1 MNMLGPAAGAFAL
14 FLCARTA
21 AQGTQRPPVRIDAE
35 EVQYL
40 YKDHKVVFVGKPLV
54 KLTREDAVLT
64 CKKLV
69 AENDA
74 EGQIRRAVCTGDVKL
89 VRGSRE
95 ATCETATFDNQAN
108 TVVCRGN
115 PVLRD
120 GQSVVEGE
128 ELTYDLEQDKAVLS
142 RAKGVLVPRPGEEPV
157 PRRKGAAP

>member
-1 MNMLGPAAGAFAL
+1 MNVLATASGAIAL
-14 FLCARTA
+14 VLSARSA
-21 AQGTQRPPVRIDAE
+21 AQGTERPPVRIDAE

-40 YKDHKVVFVGKPLV
+40 YKEHKAVFVGKPLV

-64 CKKLV
+64 CRKLV

-74 EGQIRRAVCTGDVKL
+74 DGQIRRAVCTGEVKL
-89 VRGSRE
+89 VRGSLE

-128 ELTYDLEQDKAVLS
+128 ELTYDLREDKAVLS
-142 RAKGVLVPRPGEEPV
+142 RAKGVVVPKPGQEPL
-157 PRRKGAAP
+157 PQRKGDAR

>member
-1 MNMLGPAAGAFAL
+1 VGALALLPVLAG
-14 FLCARTA
+14 
-21 AQGTQRPPVRIDAE
+21 AQGTARPPVRIDAD

-54 KLTREDAVLT
+54 TLTREDAVLT
-64 CKKLV
+64 CRKLV

-74 EGQIRRAVCTGDVKL
+74 DGQIRRAVCTGDVKL

-120 GQSVVEGE
+120 GPSVVEAE
-128 ELTYDLEQDKAVLS
+128 ELTYDLGEDKAVLS
-142 RAKGVLVPRPGEEPV
+142 RAKGVLVPRPGQEPA
-157 PRRKGAAP
+157 PLRKGSAP

>member
-1 MNMLGPAAGAFAL
+1 LSSLAVAAGAIAL
-14 FLCARTA
+14 ALARAA
-21 AQGTQRPPVRIDAE
+21 AQGEQRPPVQIDAE

-40 YKDHKVVFVGKPLV
+40 YKDHKVIFVGKPLV

-64 CKKLV
+64 CRKLV

-89 VRGSRE
+89 VRGGRE

-120 GQSVVEGE
+120 GKSVVEGE
-128 ELTYDLEQDKAVLS
+128 ELTYDLGEDKAVLS
-142 RAKGVLVPRPGEEPV
+142 HAKGVVVPAPGQEPAT
-157 PRRKGAAP
+157 RRKEGTR

>member
-1 MNMLGPAAGAFAL
+1 LKVLATAAGAMAL
-14 FLCARTA
+14 VLSARPA
-21 AQGTQRPPVRIDAE
+21 AQGAERPPVRIDAE

-69 AENDA
+69 AENDTG
-74 EGQIRRAVCTGDVKL
+74 GQLRRAVCTGDVKL
-89 VRGSRE
+89 VRGGRE
-95 ATCETATFDNQAN
+95 VTCETATFDDQAS

-120 GQSVVEGE
+120 GQSVLEGD
-128 ELTYDLEQDKAVLS
+128 ELTYDLGEDKAVLS
-142 RAKGVLVPRPGEEPV
+142 RAKGVVVPRPGQEPGA
-157 PRRKGAAP
+157 RRKGAAP

>member
-1 MNMLGPAAGAFAL
+1 MNVLAAAVGALAL
-14 FLCARTA
+14 ALSARTA
-21 AQGTQRPPVRIDAE
+21 AQGAERPPVRIDAE

-40 YKDHKVVFVGKPLV
+40 YKDNKVVFVGKPLV

-64 CKKLV
+64 CKRLV

-74 EGQIRRAVCTGDVKL
+74 DGQIRRAVCTGDVKL

-95 ATCETATFDNQAN
+95 ATCETATFDNRAN

-120 GQSVVEGE
+120 GRSVVEGE
-128 ELTYDLEQDKAVLS
+128 ELTYDLGEDKAVLS
-142 RAKGVLVPRPGEEPV
+142 HAKGVVVPSPGQEPAA
-157 PRRKGAAP
+157 RRKGATR